1 MAFQS
6 PSKIQRGFT
15 LVELLVVIAI
25 IGVLIALLLPAVQQA
40 RESARR
46 TQCVNNLK
54 QVGLAAHNF
63 HDTFGELPPSRIQY
77 EYLGWS
83 ALLLPFMEQNNL
95 FDQLDLKMKYKDQT
109 TAAQQASV
117 AGYVCPS
124 RHHEGELTQVVQ
136 AINADNGAVWDYAN
150 VSGPSGDNSIIRQLG
165 KEKGML
171 VVAKGNKDKYSS
183 QTTFASVTDG
193 LTNTI
198 MIGERHVQI
207 DKLKDETTGHDGPIL
222 SGWAYTTMRAAG
234 PDYPLASNMRDD
246 VDGVAHLVFG
256 SFHPGITNFVMG
268 DASVRPIQVSID
280 EDNLGRLASRD
291 DGEVINTDF

>member
-1 MAFQS
+1 MPFQS
-6 PSKIQRGFT
+6 STIIRRGFT

-54 QVGLAAHNF
+54 QVGLAVHNF

-83 ALLLPFMEQNNL
+83 ALLLPFMEQTNL
-95 FDQLDLKMKYKDQT
+95 YDQLDLKKKYKDQT
-109 TAAQQASV
+109 TLVQQASV
-117 AGYVCPS
+117 GGYVCPS
-124 RHHEGELTQVVQ
+124 RHQEGDLTEKVQ
-136 AINADNGAVWDYAN
+136 AINADNGAVWDYAT
-150 VSGPSGDNSIIRQLG
+150 VCGPSGDNSIIRQFG

-183 QTTFASVTDG
+183 QTGFASVTDG

-198 MIGERHVQI
+198 MIGERHVQV
-207 DKLKDETTGHDGPIL
+207 DNLKDETTGHDGPLL

-246 VDGVAHLVFG
+246 VDGVEHLVFG

-268 DASVRPIQVSID
+268 DASVRPIQVNID

-291 DGEVINTDF
+291 DGEVISVEF

>member
-1 MAFQS
+1 MALRS
-6 PSKIQRGFT
+6 LSIIKRGFT

-54 QVGLAAHNF
+54 QVGLAVHNF
-63 HDTFGELPPSRIQY
+63 HDTYGELPPSRIQY

-95 FDQLDLKMKYKDQT
+95 FDQLNLKQKYKDQT
-109 TAAQQASV
+109 TVVQQTSV
-117 AGYVCPS
+117 PGYVCPS
-124 RHHEGELTQVVQ
+124 RHKEGDLTSVVQ
-136 AINADNGAVWDYAN
+136 AINADNGAVWDYAT
-150 VSGPSGDNSIIRQLG
+150 VSGSSGDNDTIRILG
-165 KEKGML
+165 KEQGML

-183 QTTFASVTDG
+183 QTDFASVTDG

-207 DKLKDETTGHDGPIL
+207 NNLKDETTGHDGPIL

-256 SFHPGITNFVMG
+256 SFHPGITNFIMG
-268 DASVRPIQVSID
+268 DASVRPIQVNID
-280 EDNLGRLASRD
+280 EDNLGRLASRN
-291 DGEVINTDF
+291 DGEVIDVEF

>member
-1 MAFQS
+1 MALRS
-6 PSKIQRGFT
+6 NAVVKDGFT

-40 RESARR
+40 REAARR
-46 TQCVNNLK
+46 TQCINNLK
-54 QVGLAAHNF
+54 QVGLAVHNF

-83 ALLLPFMEQNNL
+83 AVLLPFMEQNNL
-95 FDQLDLKMKYKDQT
+95 FDQLDLKQKYKDQT

-117 AGYVCPS
+117 SGYICPS
-124 RHHEGELTQVVQ
+124 RHQQGDLTTVVQ
-136 AINADNGAVWDYAN
+136 SINADNGAVWDYAT
-150 VSGPSGDNSIIRQLG
+150 VCGPSGDNSIIRQLG
-165 KEKGML
+165 KEKGMI
-171 VVAKGNKDKYSS
+171 VVAKGNKDNYSS
-183 QTTFASVTDG
+183 QTSFASVTDG

-198 MIGERHVQI
+198 MIGERHVPI
-207 DKLKDETTGHDGPIL
+207 DKLKNENTGHDGPIL

-268 DASVRPIQVSID
+268 DGSVRSIQVNID

-291 DGEVINTDF
+291 DGQVISTEF

>member
-1 MAFQS
+1 MALRT
-6 PSKIQRGFT
+6 PADTKHGFT

-54 QVGLAAHNF
+54 QVGLAVHNF

-83 ALLLPFMEQNNL
+83 ALLLPFMEQTNL
-95 FDQLDLKMKYKDQT
+95 YDQIDLKKKYKDQT
-109 TAAQQASV
+109 TATQQASI

-124 RHHEGELTQVVQ
+124 RHQQGDLTTTVQ
-136 AINADNGAVWDYAN
+136 GINEDNGAVWDYAT
-150 VSGPSGDNSIIRQLG
+150 VSGPSGDNSIIRQLN
-165 KEKGML
+165 KEKGMI
-171 VVAKGNKDKYSS
+171 VVAKGNKDQYTS
-183 QTTFASVTDG
+183 QTNFASVTDG

-198 MIGERHVQI
+198 MIGERHVEI
-207 DKLKDETTGHDGPIL
+207 TKLKDETTGHDGPIL

-234 PDYPLASNMRDD
+234 PDYPLASNKRDD

-268 DASVRPIQVSID
+268 DGSVRPIQVNID
-280 EDNLGRLASRD
+280 EANLGRLASRE
-291 DGEVINTDF
+291 DGEVINLEF

>member
-1 MAFQS
+1 MALRS
-6 PSKIQRGFT
+6 PTVIKGGFT

-54 QVGLAAHNF
+54 QVGLAVHNF
-63 HDTFGELPPSRIQY
+63 HDTYGELPPSRIQY

-95 FDQLDLKMKYKDQT
+95 FDQLDLKKKYKDQT

-124 RHHEGELTQVVQ
+124 RHQEGDLTKVVQ
-136 AINADNGAVWDYAN
+136 SINADNGAVWDYAT

-171 VVAKGNKDKYSS
+171 IVAKGNKDKYSS
-183 QTTFASVTDG
+183 QTNFASVTDG

-207 DKLKDETTGHDGPIL
+207 DNLKDETTGHDGPIL

-268 DASVRPIQVSID
+268 DASVRPIQVNID

-291 DGEVINTDF
+291 DGEVISVEF